1 MSENDYIAEYIKEK
15 YPALIGFDYTMWKL
29 GRQYAEFV
37 EGIAKGITDL
47 FNSINEEEHRDE

>member
-15 YPALIGFDYTMWKL
+15 YPALIGFDYAMWKL

-37 EGIAKGITDL
+37 KDIAKGVTDI
-47 FNSINEEEHRDE
+47 FNAINEEEHLDE

>member
-29 GRQYAEFV
+29 GRKSSEFIDEIV
-37 EGIAKGITDL
+37 NEIADL